1 MPTDVVFDTYLDHLA
16 QLYWPT
22 SNVECAIF
30 LKDTWTPAKS
40 DAFVADAIGAGAIEC
55 AAVGYVR
62 VALTSPTLVLDGGGH
77 RELFHAAVADFGALA
92 AGTDFDT
99 LLLYEL
105 VTNDADSWPLAA
117 YDVGMQTTSGTG
129 TRFVPDT
136 SGLFKLD
143 QP

>member
-1 MPTDVVFDTYLDHLA
+1 MTDTVFDTYLDHLV

-22 SNVECAIF
+22 SNIKCAIF
-30 LKDTWTPAKS
+30 LKNTWTPSKS
-40 DAFVADAIGAGAIEC
+40 NAFVADAIGAGAIEC

-62 VALTSPTLVLDGGGH
+62 VALTSPTVALDGGGH
-77 RELFHAAVADFGALA
+77 RSLLHSAIADFGALA

-99 LLLYEL
+99 FVLYEL
-105 VTNDADSWPLAA
+105 VTNDADSWLLAA
-117 YDVGMQTTSGTG
+117 YDVGAQTTSGTG

-136 SGLFKLD
+136 SGLFRLK